1 MKLTD
6 LSVGRPVLATVMSL
20 VILLLGLIAFERLS
34 VREYPMIDTPVVSVR
49 TIYRGAS
56 AEIMESQVSQP
67 LEDELSGIEGIDVMK
82 SVSREEVSEITVK
95 FRLTRDPDDAAAD
108 VRDRVAR
115 ARGMLPAEVDEPI
128 ISKVEADADAI
139 MWLAFYSDHH
149 TPLEVSDY
157 ADRVVRD
164 RLQTIPGVATVL
176 IGGERRY
183 AMRIWLDRE
192 RLAAYGL
199 TPLDVETALRRENI
213 EVPSGRIE
221 SMQREFTVLS
231 ETDMRTAE
239 QFDRLIIREVNGYP
253 VRLRDVGHAAVGAE
267 DERSG
272 IRVDGSPAV
281 GLGVVKQST
290 ANLLEVARDVKAM
303 LPQIQETLPPGMQFK
318 VGSDQSAFV
327 EDSIRAVYQT
337 LFEALA
343 LVVVVIF
350 VFLRSPRATLI
361 PFLSIPVAIIGAFFF
376 LYVLDFS
383 INVLTLLA
391 LVLAIG
397 LVVDDAIVVLEN
409 IYRRIE
415 EGLAPREAALAGGR
429 EIGFAVLA
437 MTITLVAVFVPMAF
451 QTGTTGR
458 LFREFALAVAG
469 AVAVSGFVAL
479 TLVPMLCGRILR
491 HSQHNAAY
499 QFTERFF
506 VALNRG
512 YEKTL
517 RFALNAWVLV
527 LVVALGVGGVGAW
540 MFTQLQ
546 SELSPFEDR
555 SDFVVLMLGPEGA
568 TYDYMYRNMLQAEQI
583 LADVPEMK
591 TLFMVVSPGVA
602 RPAPVNVGASFATV
616 VPWQERTRSQ
626 FDITRELAPKLGAM
640 PGVLA
645 FPINRASLGMG
656 GYRETPVQ
664 FVMQAD
670 TWEELQVAVDTLM
683 ARAAQNPALINLDT
697 DLKLNKP
704 QLKVDVN
711 RDKLANLGIGAAEV
725 GRTLE
730 TLLGGREVTR
740 FKRAGKQYDVV
751 VKLTD
756 DARRQPTDL
765 TDIYLRAGD
774 GSLVQVDNVAT
785 LREAVAPRE
794 LNHFNRLRAAKISAN
809 IAPGHALGE
818 VLDWLA
824 REARQIL
831 PPGGRIDY
839 DGISR
844 EFKEASQAL
853 IFTFG
858 LALVFIYLVLS
869 AQFESFRDPLVI
881 LLSVPLAVV
890 GAVAALYLT
899 GNTLNVYSQIG
910 MVMLI
915 GLTAKNGI
923 LIVEFTR
930 QLRAG
935 GMAAKEALV
944 RASVLRLRPIMMTSA
959 TMLLAAVP
967 LALARGAGA
976 ETRHPIGWV
985 IIGGLLVGSVFS
997 LYVVPVV
1004 YMLLAGRREARVGET
1019 ATPRPH
1025 AV

>member
-1 MKLTD
+1 MKLTE
-6 LSVGRPVLATVMSL
+6 LSVERPVLATVMSL
-20 VILLLGLIAFERLS
+20 VILLLGIIAFTRLS

-115 ARGMLPAEVDEPI
+115 ARDKLPEEVDEPV
-128 ISKVEADADAI
+128 ISKVEADADPI
-139 MWLAFYSDHH
+139 MWLAFFSDRHS
-149 TPLEVSDY
+149 PLEVSDF

-183 AMRIWLDRE
+183 SMRIWLDRE
-192 RLAAYGL
+192 RLAGYGL

-221 SMQREFTVLS
+221 SSEREFTVLS
-231 ETDMRTAE
+231 ETDLRTPE
-239 QFDRLIIREVNGYP
+239 QFDDMIIREVNGYP
-253 VRLRDVGHAAVGAE
+253 VRLKDVGHAELGAE
-267 DERSG
+267 DERSSN
-272 IRVDGSPAV
+272 RVDGAPAV

-290 ANLLEVARDVKAM
+290 ANLLEVARAVKAM
-303 LPQIQETLPPGMQFK
+303 LPEIQAALPPGMQFK
-318 VGSDQSAFV
+318 IGTDRSAFV
-327 EDSIRAVYQT
+327 EESIKAVYQT
-337 LFEALA
+337 LYEALA

-383 INVLTLLA
+383 INILTLLA

-415 EGLAPREAALAGGR
+415 EGLPPRQAALAGGR

-437 MTITLVAVFVPMAF
+437 VTITLIAVFVPMAF

-479 TLVPMLCGRILR
+479 TLVPMLCGRLLR
-491 HSQHNAAY
+491 HSSHNAAY

-512 YEKTL
+512 YEATL
-517 RFALNAWVLV
+517 RAALRGWL
-527 LVVALGVGGVGAW
+527 LVVALALAAGGAGAW
-540 MFTQLQ
+540 MFTQLKA
-546 SELSPFEDR
+546 ELAPFEDR
-555 SDFVVLMLGPEGA
+555 SDFVVLALGPEGA
-568 TYDYMYRNMLQAEQI
+568 SYDYMFRNMLDVERI
-583 LADVPEMK
+583 LAAVPEMQ
-591 TLFMVVSPGVA
+591 TLFIVVSPGVQ
-602 RPAPVNVGASFATV
+602 RPAPINVGAAFATIK
-616 VPWQERTRSQ
+616 PWQERTRSQ
-626 FDITRELAPKLGAM
+626 FDITRELAPRLGAL

-664 FVMQAD
+664 FVLQAD
-670 TWEELQVAVDTLM
+670 TWEDLQVAVDTLM
-683 ARAAQNPALINLDT
+683 ARAAQNPALVNLDT

-711 RDKLANLGIGAAEV
+711 RDKIANLGISAADV

-740 FKRAGKQYDVV
+740 FKRAGKQYEVI
-751 VKLTD
+751 VKLAD
-756 DARRQPTDL
+756 DARRRPNDL

-774 GSLVQVDNVAT
+774 GSLVQVDNVAS

-794 LNHFNRLRAAKISAN
+794 LNHFNRLRAAKITAN
-809 IAPGHALGE
+809 VAPGHALGE
-818 VLDWLA
+818 ALDWLA
-824 REARQIL
+824 AEAKHVL

-839 DGISR
+839 DGVSR
-844 EFKEASQAL
+844 EFREASQAL
-853 IFTFG
+853 AFTFG
-858 LALVFIYLVLS
+858 LAMVFIYLVLS

-881 LLSVPLAVV
+881 LLSVPLAVA
-890 GAVAALYLT
+890 GAVAALYYT

-935 GMAAKEALV
+935 GMAAKDALV
-944 RASVLRLRPIMMTSA
+944 QASVQRLRPILMTSA

-967 LALARGAGA
+967 LALAHGAGA
-976 ETRHPIGWV
+976 ETLHPIGWV
-985 IIGGLLVGSVFS
+985 IIGGLLVGTLFS

-1004 YMLLAGRREARVGET
+1004 YLLLAGRERLARPAGAPQPV
-1019 ATPRPH
+1019 
-1025 AV
+1025 

>member
-6 LSVGRPVLATVMSL
+6 VSVGRPVLATVMSL
-20 VILLLGLIAFERLS
+20 VILLLGVIAFTRLS

-56 AEIMESQVSQP
+56 AEIIESQVSQP
-67 LEDELSGIEGIDVMK
+67 MEDELSGIEGIDVMK
-82 SVSREEVSEITVK
+82 SVSREEVSEITIK

-115 ARGMLPAEVDEPI
+115 ARDKLPEDVNEPV
-128 ISKVEADADAI
+128 ISKVEADADPI
-139 MWLAFYSDHH
+139 MWLAFYSDRHS
-149 TPLEVSDY
+149 PLEVSDF

-183 AMRIWLDRE
+183 SMRVWLDRE
-192 RLAAYGL
+192 RLAGYGL

-221 SMQREFTVLS
+221 STEREFTVLS
-231 ETDMRTAE
+231 ETDLRTPA
-239 QFDRLIIREVNGYP
+239 QFDEMIIREINGYP
-253 VRLRDVGHAAVGAE
+253 VRLKDVGHAALGAE

-272 IRVDGSPAV
+272 IRVDGLPAV
-281 GLGVVKQST
+281 GMGVVKQST
-290 ANLLEVARDVKAM
+290 ANLLEVARAIKLM
-303 LPQIQETLPPGMQFK
+303 LPEIQAALPPGMQFK
-318 VGSDQSAFV
+318 IGTDRSDFV
-327 EDSIRAVYQT
+327 EESINAVYRT

-350 VFLRSPRATLI
+350 GFLRSPRATLI

-376 LYVLDFS
+376 LYALDFS
-383 INVLTLLA
+383 INILTLLA

-415 EGLAPREAALAGGR
+415 DGLSPREAALVGGR

-437 MTITLVAVFVPMAF
+437 MTITLIAVFVPMAF

-479 TLVPMLCGRILR
+479 TLVPMLCGRILKPAH
-491 HSQHNAAY
+491 HSRAY

-512 YEKTL
+512 YEATL
-517 RFALNAWVLV
+517 RLALRGWVLV
-527 LVVALGVGGVGAW
+527 LALAIGMGVAGAW
-540 MFTQLQ
+540 MFTQLK
-546 SELSPFEDR
+546 SELAPVEDR
-555 SDFVVLMLGPEGA
+555 SDFVVLMIGPEGA
-568 TYDYMYRNMLQAEQI
+568 TYDYMYRNTLEAEKI
-583 LADVPEMK
+583 LSSVPEMK
-591 TLFMVVSPGVA
+591 TLFMVVSPGVQ
-602 RPAPVNVGASFATV
+602 RPAPVNVGASFATIK
-616 VPWQERTRSQ
+616 PWGERTRSQ
-626 FDITRELAPKLGAM
+626 FDITRELGPKLGAL

-664 FVMQAD
+664 LVLQAD
-670 TWEELQVAVDTLM
+670 TWEQLQVAVDTLM
-683 ARAAQNPALINLDT
+683 ARASQNPALLNLDT

-711 RDKLANLGIGAAEV
+711 RDKLANVGISAAEV

-740 FKRAGKQYDVV
+740 FKRAGKQYEVI
-751 VKLTD
+751 VKLAD

-774 GSLVQVDNVAT
+774 GSLVQVDNLVS

-809 IAPGHALGE
+809 IAPGHAMGE
-818 VLDWLA
+818 VLDWLSG
-824 REARQIL
+824 EAEQIL

-853 IFTFG
+853 ALTFG
-858 LALVFIYLVLS
+858 LALAFIYLVLS

-881 LLSVPLAVV
+881 LLSVPLAIA
-890 GAVAALYLT
+890 GAVAALYFSGL
-899 GNTLNVYSQIG
+899 TLNVYSQIG

-935 GMAAKEALV
+935 GMAARDALV
-944 RASVLRLRPIMMTSA
+944 QASVLRLRPILMTSA

-967 LALARGAGA
+967 LAFASGAGA
-976 ETRHPIGWV
+976 ESRHPIGWV
-985 IIGGLLVGSVFS
+985 VIGGLLVGTLFS

-1004 YMLLAGRREARVGET
+1004 YLLLSGREAK
-1019 ATPRPH
+1019 PRAASQPLPH
-1025 AV
+1025 PA

>member
-1 MKLTD
+1 VKLTEV
-6 LSVGRPVLATVMSL
+6 SVERPVLATVMSL
-20 VILLLGLIAFERLS
+20 VILLLGVIAFTRLS

-56 AEIMESQVSQP
+56 AEIIESQVSQP

-115 ARGMLPAEVDEPI
+115 ARSKLPQAVDEPV
-128 ISKVEADADAI
+128 ISKVEADADPI
-139 MWLAFYSDHH
+139 MWLAFYSDRHS
-149 TPLEVSDY
+149 PLEVSDF

-192 RLAAYGL
+192 RLAGYGL
-199 TPLDVETALRRENI
+199 TPLDVETALQRENI

-221 SMQREFTVLS
+221 STEREFTVLS

-239 QFDRLIIREVNGYP
+239 QFDQMIIREVNGYP
-253 VRLRDVGHAAVGAE
+253 VRLKDVGHAALGAE

-281 GLGVVKQST
+281 GMGVVKQST
-290 ANLLEVARDVKAM
+290 ANLLEVARAIKAM
-303 LPQIQETLPPGMQFK
+303 LPEIQATLPAGMQFK
-318 VGSDQSAFV
+318 IGTDRSNFV
-327 EDSIRAVYQT
+327 EESIKAVYQT
-337 LFEALA
+337 LFEALV

-350 VFLRSPRATLI
+350 GFLRSPRATLI

-376 LYVLDFS
+376 LYALDFS
-383 INVLTLLA
+383 INILTLLA

-415 EGLAPREAALAGGR
+415 DGLSPREAALVGGR

-437 MTITLVAVFVPMAF
+437 MTVTLVAVFVPMAF

-479 TLVPMLCGRILR
+479 TLVPMLCARILKPAH
-491 HSQHNAAY
+491 HSPAY

-512 YEKTL
+512 YAATL
-517 RFALNAWVLV
+517 RLALRGWVLV
-527 LVVALGVGGVGAW
+527 LALAIGVGAVGAW
-540 MFTQLQ
+540 MFTQLK
-546 SELSPFEDR
+546 SELAPFEDR

-568 TYDYMYRNMLQAEQI
+568 TYDYMYRNILQAEKV
-583 LADVPEMK
+583 LKAVPEMT
-591 TLFMVVSPGVA
+591 TLFMVVSPGVQ
-602 RPAPVNVGASFATV
+602 RPAPVNVGASFATIK
-616 VPWQERTRSQ
+616 PWGERTRSQ
-626 FDITRELAPKLGAM
+626 FDITHELGPKLGSL

-664 FVMQAD
+664 FVLQAD
-670 TWEELQVAVDTLM
+670 TWEDLQGAVDGLM
-683 ARAAQNPALINLDT
+683 ARASQNPALMNLDT

-711 RDKLANLGIGAAEV
+711 RDKLANVGISAADV

-730 TLLGGREVTR
+730 TLLGGRKVTR
-740 FKRAGKQYDVV
+740 FKRAGKQYDVM
-751 VKLTD
+751 VKLAD

-774 GSLVQVDNVAT
+774 GSLVQVDNLVS

-809 IAPGHALGE
+809 IAPGHAMGE

-824 REARQIL
+824 AEARQIL

-839 DGISR
+839 DGVSR

-853 IFTFG
+853 ALTFG

-881 LLSVPLAVV
+881 LLSVPLAIA
-890 GAVAALYLT
+890 GAVAALYFAGL
-899 GNTLNVYSQIG
+899 TLNVYSQIG

-935 GMAAKEALV
+935 GMAARDALV
-944 RASVLRLRPIMMTSA
+944 QASVLRLRPILMTSA

-967 LALARGAGA
+967 LALAAGAGA

-985 IIGGLLVGSVFS
+985 IIGGLLIGTLFS

-1004 YMLLAGRREARVGET
+1004 YLLLSGRE
-1019 ATPRPH
+1019 ATPRNAPQPLAH
-1025 AV
+1025 PA

>member
-6 LSVGRPVLATVMSL
+6 VSVERPVLATVMSL
-20 VILLLGLIAFERLS
+20 VILLLGVIAFSRLS

-56 AEIMESQVSQP
+56 AEIIESQVSQP
-67 LEDELSGIEGIDVMK
+67 MEDELSGIEGIDVMK
-82 SVSREEVSEITVK
+82 SVSREEVSEITIK

-115 ARGMLPAEVDEPI
+115 ARDKLPEDINEPV
-128 ISKVEADADAI
+128 ISKVEADADPI
-139 MWLAFYSDHH
+139 MWLAFFSDRHS
-149 TPLEVSDY
+149 PLEVSDF

-183 AMRIWLDRE
+183 SMRIWLDRE
-192 RLAAYGL
+192 RLAGYGL

-221 SMQREFTVLS
+221 STEREFTVLS
-231 ETDMRTAE
+231 ETDLRTPA
-239 QFDRLIIREVNGYP
+239 QFDEMIIREVNGYP
-253 VRLRDVGHAAVGAE
+253 VRLKDVGHAALGAE
-267 DERSG
+267 DERSSN
-272 IRVDGSPAV
+272 RVDGAPAV

-290 ANLLEVARDVKAM
+290 ANLLEVARAVKAM
-303 LPQIQETLPPGMQFK
+303 LPEIQATLPAGMQFK
-318 VGSDQSAFV
+318 IGTDRSNFV
-327 EDSIRAVYQT
+327 EESIKAVYRT
-337 LFEALA
+337 LFEALV

-350 VFLRSPRATLI
+350 GFLRSPRATLI

-376 LYVLDFS
+376 LYALDFS
-383 INVLTLLA
+383 INILTLLA

-415 EGLAPREAALAGGR
+415 DGLSPREAALVGGR

-479 TLVPMLCGRILR
+479 TLVPMLCGRFLKPAH
-491 HSQHNAAY
+491 HSPAY

-512 YEKTL
+512 YEATL
-517 RFALNAWVLV
+517 RLALRGWVLV
-527 LVVALGVGGVGAW
+527 LALAIGVGAAGAW
-540 MFTQLQ
+540 MFTQLK
-546 SELSPFEDR
+546 SELAPFEDR
-555 SDFVVLMLGPEGA
+555 SDFVVLMIGPEGA
-568 TYDYMYRNMLQAEQI
+568 SYDYMYRNVLEAEKI
-583 LADVPEMK
+583 LTGIPEMT
-591 TLFMVVSPGVA
+591 TLFMVVSPGVQ
-602 RPAPVNVGASFATV
+602 RPAPVNIGAAFATIK
-616 VPWQERTRSQ
+616 PWGERTRSQ
-626 FDITRELAPKLGAM
+626 FDITRELGPKLGAM

-664 FVMQAD
+664 FVLQAD
-670 TWEELQVAVDTLM
+670 TWEQLQVAVDTLM
-683 ARAAQNPALINLDT
+683 ARASQNPALLNLDT

-711 RDKLANLGIGAAEV
+711 RDKLANVGISAADV

-740 FKRAGKQYDVV
+740 FKRAGKQYEVI
-751 VKLTD
+751 VKLAD

-774 GSLVQVDNVAT
+774 GSLVQVDNLVS

-809 IAPGHALGE
+809 IAPGHAMGE

-824 REARQIL
+824 AEAQQVL

-853 IFTFG
+853 ALTFG
-858 LALVFIYLVLS
+858 LALAFIYLVLS

-881 LLSVPLAVV
+881 LLSVPLAVA
-890 GAVAALYLT
+890 GAVAALYFSGL
-899 GNTLNVYSQIG
+899 TLNVYSQIG

-935 GMAAKEALV
+935 GMAARDALV
-944 RASVLRLRPIMMTSA
+944 QASVLRLRPILMTSA

-967 LALARGAGA
+967 LALAGGAGA
-976 ETRHPIGWV
+976 ESRHPIGWV
-985 IIGGLLVGSVFS
+985 VIGGLLVGTLFS

-1004 YMLLAGRREARVGET
+1004 YLLLSGREAKPK
-1019 ATPRPH
+1019 AAAQPLPH
-1025 AV
+1025 PA

>member
-6 LSVGRPVLATVMSL
+6 VSISRPVLATVMSL
-20 VILLLGLIAFERLS
+20 VILLLGAISFSRLS

-115 ARGMLPAEVDEPI
+115 ARSKLPQDVDEPI
-128 ISKVEADADAI
+128 ISKVEADADPI
-139 MWLAFYSDHH
+139 MWLAFYSDRHSS
-149 TPLEVSDY
+149 LEMSDF

-176 IGGERRY
+176 IGGERRWS
-183 AMRIWLDRE
+183 MRIWLDRE
-192 RLAAYGL
+192 RLAGYGL

-221 SMQREFTVLS
+221 STEREFTVLS
-231 ETDMRTAE
+231 ETDLRTAAE
-239 QFDRLIIREVNGYP
+239 FDELIIREVNGYP
-253 VRLRDVGHAAVGAE
+253 VRLKDVGRAELGAE

-272 IRVDGSPAV
+272 IRVDGTQSV
-281 GLGVVKQST
+281 SLGVVKQST
-290 ANLLEVARDVKAM
+290 ANLLDVARGIKTM
-303 LPQIQETLPPGMQFK
+303 LPEIEAVLPPGMQFK
-318 VGSDQSAFV
+318 IGTDRSAFV
-327 EDSIRAVYQT
+327 EESVKAVYQT

-376 LYVLDFS
+376 LYALDFS
-383 INVLTLLA
+383 INILTLLA

-415 EGLAPREAALAGGR
+415 DGLSPREAAFAGGR

-469 AVAVSGFVAL
+469 AVLVSGFVAL

-491 HSQHNAAY
+491 HSSHNAAY

-506 VALNRG
+506 VGLNRA
-512 YEKTL
+512 YQTTL
-517 RFALNAWVLV
+517 RAALRGWVLV
-527 LVVALGVGGVGAW
+527 IALALVVGAAGAY
-540 MFTQLQ
+540 MFTKLQ
-546 SELSPFEDR
+546 RELSPFEDR
-555 SDFVVLMLGPEGA
+555 SDFVVLMIGPEGA
-568 TYDYMYRNMLQAEQI
+568 TYDYMYRNMLEAEQRLTEI
-583 LADVPEMK
+583 PEMR
-591 TLFMVVSPGVA
+591 TLFMVVSPGVQ
-602 RPAPVNVGASFATV
+602 RPAPVNVGAAFATIA
-616 VPWQERTRSQ
+616 PWQERTRSQ

-664 FVMQAD
+664 FVLQAD
-670 TWEELQVAVDTLM
+670 TWEDLQTAVDALM
-683 ARAAQNPALINLDT
+683 ARAAQNPALMNLDT

-704 QLKVDVN
+704 QLKLDVN
-711 RDKLANLGIGAAEV
+711 RDKLANLGISAADV

-730 TLLGGREVTR
+730 SLLGGREVTR
-740 FKRAGKQYDVV
+740 FKRAGKQYDVI
-751 VKLTD
+751 VKLAD
-756 DARRQPTDL
+756 DARRRPTDL

-774 GSLVQVDNVAT
+774 GSLVQVDNVVA

-809 IAPGHALGE
+809 IAPGHAMGE

-824 REARQIL
+824 AEAKAIL
-831 PPGGRIDY
+831 PPGGRVDY

-844 EFKEASQAL
+844 EFKEASAAL

-858 LALVFIYLVLS
+858 LALVFIYLVLA

-881 LLSVPLAVV
+881 LLSVPLAVA
-890 GAVAALYLT
+890 GAVAALYFS

-935 GMAAKEALV
+935 GMAARDALV
-944 RASVLRLRPIMMTSA
+944 QASVLRLRPILMTSA

-967 LALARGAGA
+967 LAFASGAGA

-985 IIGGLLVGSVFS
+985 IIGGLLIGTLFS

-1004 YMLLAGRREARVGET
+1004 YLLLAGRER
-1019 ATPRPH
+1019 TPRVAAPPVPH
-1025 AV
+1025 PA

>member
-1 MKLTD
+1 QD
-6 LSVGRPVLATVMSL
+6 
-20 VILLLGLIAFERLS
+20 
-34 VREYPMIDTPVVSVR
+34 
-49 TIYRGAS
+49 
-56 AEIMESQVSQP
+56 
-67 LEDELSGIEGIDVMK
+67 
-82 SVSREEVSEITVK
+82 
-95 FRLTRDPDDAAAD
+95 
-108 VRDRVAR
+108 
-115 ARGMLPAEVDEPI
+115 VDEPV
-128 ISKVEADADAI
+128 ISKVEADADPI
-139 MWLAFYSDHH
+139 MWLAFYSDRHS
-149 TPLEVSDY
+149 PLEVSDY

-183 AMRIWLDRE
+183 SMRLWLDRE
-192 RLAAYGL
+192 RLAGYGL
-199 TPLDVETALRRENI
+199 TPLDIETALRRENI

-221 SMQREFTVLS
+221 STEREFTVLS

-239 QFDRLIIREVNGYP
+239 QFDAMIIREVNGYP
-253 VRLRDVGHAAVGAE
+253 VRLQDVGHAELGAK

-272 IRVDGSPAV
+272 IRVDGAPAV
-281 GLGVVKQST
+281 GMGVVKQST
-290 ANLLEVARDVKAM
+290 ANLLEVARAIKVM
-303 LPQIQETLPPGMQFK
+303 LPEIQATLPEGMQFK
-318 VGSDQSAFV
+318 IGTDRSNFV
-327 EDSIRAVYQT
+327 EESIKAVYTT
-337 LFEALA
+337 LFEALG

-350 VFLRSPRATLI
+350 GFLRSPRATLI

-376 LYVLDFS
+376 LYALNFS
-383 INVLTLLA
+383 INILTLLA

-415 EGLAPREAALAGGR
+415 DGLPPREAALVGGR

-469 AVAVSGFVAL
+469 AVVVSGFVAL
-479 TLVPMLCGRILR
+479 TLVPMLCGRILKPAH
-491 HSQHNAAY
+491 HSAAY

-512 YEKTL
+512 YEATL
-517 RFALNAWVLV
+517 RAALRGWVLV
-527 LVVALGVGGVGAW
+527 LALAIGMGAVGAW
-540 MFTQLQ
+540 MFMQLK
-546 SELSPFEDR
+546 SELAPLEDR
-555 SDFVVLMLGPEGA
+555 SDFVVLMIGPEGA
-568 TYDYMYRNMLQAEQI
+568 TYDYMYRNMLQAEAV
-583 LADVPEMK
+583 LNDVPEMT
-591 TLFMVVSPGVA
+591 TLFMVVSPGVQ
-602 RPAPVNVGASFATV
+602 RPAPVNIGASFATIK
-616 VPWQERTRSQ
+616 PWGERTRSQ
-626 FDITRELAPKLGAM
+626 FDVTRDLGPKLGAL

-664 FVMQAD
+664 FVLQAD
-670 TWEELQVAVDTLM
+670 TWEDLQGAVDGLM
-683 ARAAQNPALINLDT
+683 ARASQNPALLNLDT

-704 QLKVDVN
+704 QLKLDVN
-711 RDKLANLGIGAAEV
+711 RDKLANVGISAADV

-740 FKRAGKQYDVV
+740 FKRAGKQYDVI
-751 VKLTD
+751 VKLAD

-774 GSLVQVDNVAT
+774 GSLVQVDNLVS
-785 LREAVAPRE
+785 LHEAVAPRE

-809 IAPGHALGE
+809 IAPGHAMGE
-818 VLDWLA
+818 VLDWMAMQAKDL
-824 REARQIL
+824 L

-839 DGISR
+839 DGVSR
-844 EFKEASQAL
+844 EFREASQAL
-853 IFTFG
+853 ALTFG
-858 LALVFIYLVLS
+858 LALAFIYLVLS

-881 LLSVPLAVV
+881 LLSVPLAIA

-930 QLRAG
+930 QLRATG
-935 GMAAKEALV
+935 VAARDALV
-944 RASVLRLRPIMMTSA
+944 QASVLRLRPILM
-959 TMLLAAVP
+959 
-967 LALARGAGA
+967 
-976 ETRHPIGWV
+976 
-985 IIGGLLVGSVFS
+985 
-997 LYVVPVV
+997 
-1004 YMLLAGRREARVGET
+1004 
-1019 ATPRPH
+1019 
-1025 AV
+1025 

>member
-6 LSVGRPVLATVMSL
+6 VSISRPVLATVMSL
-20 VILLLGLIAFERLS
+20 IILLLGIIAFTRLS

-115 ARGMLPAEVDEPI
+115 ARSKLPQDVDEPV
-128 ISKVEADADAI
+128 ISKVEADADPI
-139 MWLAFYSDHH
+139 MWLAFYSDRHSS
-149 TPLEVSDY
+149 LEMSDF

-176 IGGERRY
+176 IGGERRWS
-183 AMRIWLDRE
+183 MRIWLDRE
-192 RLAAYGL
+192 RLAGYGL

-221 SMQREFTVLS
+221 STEREFTVLS
-231 ETDMRTAE
+231 ETDLRTAA
-239 QFDRLIIREVNGYP
+239 QFDELIIREVNGYP
-253 VRLRDVGHAAVGAE
+253 VRLKDVGRAELGAE

-272 IRVDGSPAV
+272 IRVDGTQSV
-281 GLGVVKQST
+281 SLGVVKQST
-290 ANLLEVARDVKAM
+290 ANLLDVARGIKTM
-303 LPQIQETLPPGMQFK
+303 LPEIEAVLPPGMQFK
-318 VGSDQSAFV
+318 IGTDRSAFV
-327 EDSIRAVYQT
+327 EESVKAVYQT

-350 VFLRSPRATLI
+350 AFLRSPRATLI

-383 INVLTLLA
+383 INILTLLA

-415 EGLAPREAALAGGR
+415 EGLSPREAAFAGGR

-491 HSQHNAAY
+491 HSSHNAAY

-506 VALNRG
+506 VAMNRA
-512 YEKTL
+512 YEATL
-517 RFALNAWVLV
+517 RAALRGWVLV
-527 LVVALGVGGVGAW
+527 IVLALVVGGVGAY
-540 MFTQLQ
+540 MFTKLQ
-546 SELSPFEDR
+546 RELSPFEDR
-555 SDFVVLMLGPEGA
+555 SDFVVLMIGPEGA
-568 TYDYMYRNMLQAEQI
+568 TYDYMYRNVLEAEKRLTEI
-583 LADVPEMK
+583 PEMR
-591 TLFMVVSPGVA
+591 TLFMVVSPGVQ
-602 RPAPVNVGASFATV
+602 RPAPVNVGAAFATIA
-616 VPWQERTRSQ
+616 PWQERTRSQ

-664 FVMQAD
+664 FVLQAD
-670 TWEELQVAVDTLM
+670 TWEDLQGAVDALM
-683 ARAAQNPALINLDT
+683 ARAAQNPALMNLDT

-711 RDKLANLGIGAAEV
+711 RDKLANLGISAADV

-740 FKRAGKQYDVV
+740 FKRAGKQYDVI
-751 VKLTD
+751 VKLAD
-756 DARRQPTDL
+756 DARRRPTDL

-774 GSLVQVDNVAT
+774 GSLVQVDNVVA

-794 LNHFNRLRAAKISAN
+794 LNHFNRLRAARISAN
-809 IAPGHALGE
+809 IAPGHAMGE

-824 REARQIL
+824 AEAKQIL
-831 PPGGRIDY
+831 PPGGRVDY

-844 EFKEASQAL
+844 EFKEASAAL

-881 LLSVPLAVV
+881 LLSVPLAVA
-890 GAVAALYLT
+890 GAVAALYLS

-935 GMAAKEALV
+935 GMAARDALV
-944 RASVLRLRPIMMTSA
+944 QASVLRLRPILMTSA

-967 LALARGAGA
+967 LAFATGAGA

-985 IIGGLLVGSVFS
+985 IIGGLLVGTVFS

-1004 YMLLAGRREARVGET
+1004 YLLLAGRERARSV
-1019 ATPRPH
+1019 AAPPVPH
-1025 AV
+1025 PA

>member
-20 VILLLGLIAFERLS
+20 VILLLGVIAFTRLS

-67 LEDELSGIEGIDVMK
+67 MEDELSGIEGIDVMK

-115 ARGMLPAEVDEPI
+115 ARNKLPQDVDEPV
-128 ISKVEADADAI
+128 ISKVEADADPI
-139 MWLAFYSDHH
+139 MWLAFYSDRHS
-149 TPLEVSDY
+149 PLEVSDF

-183 AMRIWLDRE
+183 SMRLWLDRE
-192 RLAAYGL
+192 RLAGYGL

-221 SMQREFTVLS
+221 STEREFTVLS
-231 ETDMRTAE
+231 ETDLRTPE
-239 QFDRLIIREVNGYP
+239 QFDQMIIREVNGYP
-253 VRLRDVGHAAVGAE
+253 VRLKDVGHAALGAE

-281 GLGVVKQST
+281 GMGVVKQST
-290 ANLLEVARDVKAM
+290 ANLLEVARAIKVM
-303 LPQIQETLPPGMQFK
+303 LPEIQATLPPGMQFK
-318 VGSDQSAFV
+318 IGTDRSSFV

-376 LYVLDFS
+376 LYALDFS
-383 INVLTLLA
+383 INILTLLA
-391 LVLAIG
+391 L
-397 LVVDDAIVVLEN
+397 
-409 IYRRIE
+409 
-415 EGLAPREAALAGGR
+415 
-429 EIGFAVLA
+429 VLA

-491 HSQHNAAY
+491 HSSHNAAY
-499 QFTERFF
+499 RFTERFF
-506 VALNRG
+506 VALNRA
-512 YEKTL
+512 YEATL
-517 RFALNAWVLV
+517 RLALRGWVLV
-527 LVVALGVGGVGAW
+527 VMLALAVGGVGAW

-568 TYDYMYRNMLQAEQI
+568 TYDYMYRNVLQAEKV
-583 LADVPEMK
+583 LEAVPEMT
-591 TLFMVVSPGVA
+591 TLFMVVSPGVQ
-602 RPAPVNVGASFATV
+602 RPAPVNVGASFATIK
-616 VPWQERTRSQ
+616 PWGERTRGQ
-626 FDITRELAPKLGAM
+626 FDITRELGPKLGAL

-664 FVMQAD
+664 FVLQAD
-670 TWEELQVAVDTLM
+670 TWEQLQGAVDGLM
-683 ARAAQNPALINLDT
+683 ARASQNPALLNLDT

-711 RDKLANLGIGAAEV
+711 RDKLANVGITAADV

-740 FKRAGKQYDVV
+740 FKRAGKQYDVI
-751 VKLTD
+751 VKLAD

-774 GSLVQVDNVAT
+774 GSLVQVDNLVS

-809 IAPGHALGE
+809 IAPGHAMGE

-824 REARQIL
+824 AEARQIL

-839 DGISR
+839 DGVSR

-853 IFTFG
+853 ALTFG

-881 LLSVPLAVV
+881 LLSVPLAIA
-890 GAVAALYLT
+890 GAVAALYVT
-899 GNTLNVYSQIG
+899 GLTLNVYSQIG

-935 GMAAKEALV
+935 GMAARDALV
-944 RASVLRLRPIMMTSA
+944 QASVLRLRPILMTSA

-967 LALARGAGA
+967 LAFASGAGA

-985 IIGGLLVGSVFS
+985 IIGGLLIGTLFS

-1004 YMLLAGRREARVGET
+1004 YLLLSGRE
-1019 ATPRPH
+1019 ATPRVAARPLQQP
-1025 AV
+1025 A